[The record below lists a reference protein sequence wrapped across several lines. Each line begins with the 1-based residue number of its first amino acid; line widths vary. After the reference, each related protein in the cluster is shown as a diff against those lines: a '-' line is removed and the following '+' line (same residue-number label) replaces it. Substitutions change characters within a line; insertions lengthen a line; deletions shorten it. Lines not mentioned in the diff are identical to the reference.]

1 MGLAIGDDT
10 TGLATPLEVVA
21 CDSTAHAARLIADS
35 ARKLDAACIVLGLP
49 VREDGSRGP
58 ACRRSE
64 ALASELA
71 AVGLEVV
78 LQSEFLTT
86 NEARRRARS
95 AGRPKNQPV
104 DDIAAQIL
112 LEEFLATRAETPAAE
127 P

>member
-1 MGLAIGDDT
+1 MGLAIGDDA
-10 TGLATPLEVVA
+10 TGLASPLEVVA
-21 CDSTAHAARLIADS
+21 CDGTTHAARLIADS
-35 ARKLDAACIVLGLP
+35 AIKLDVACVVVGLP
-49 VREDGSRGP
+49 VREDGSRAP

-71 AVGLEVV
+71 ALGLEVV

-95 AGRPKNQPV
+95 AGRPKNRPV

-112 LEEFLATRAETPAAE
+112 LEEFLATQTETPAAE
-127 P
+127 S